1 MKILIKLIAR
11 FLRICSKIQS
21 ALIWRYN
28 EKYAELLGVKHGSK
42 FKLLGKIYI
51 QIGQNATVQFGE
63 NFLFLSS
70 MKSNPLACSSHS
82 CIFIEDGAKLMVG
95 ANVGI
100 SSTILWVCQ
109 SITIGNNVKI
119 GGGSILMDTD
129 AHSLHY
135 MDRRDVLRDDK
146 HRINQ
151 SIVIDD
157 DVFIGTH
164 SIILKGVHIGAR
176 SIVGAGSVVTKDI
189 PQDCIAAGNPAKVI
203 KRNSEK

>member
-1 MKILIKLIAR
+1 
-11 FLRICSKIQS
+11 
-21 ALIWRYN
+21 
-28 EKYAELLGVKHGSK
+28 
-42 FKLLGKIYI
+42 
-51 QIGQNATVQFGE
+51 
-63 NFLFLSS
+63 
-70 MKSNPLACSSHS
+70 
-82 CIFIEDGAKLMVG
+82 MVG

-176 SIVGAGSVVTKDI
+176 SIEEQEVLSRKIYHKIVLLQEIQLK
-189 PQDCIAAGNPAKVI
+189 
-203 KRNSEK
+203 S